1 MRATGNGNPQLCVQ
15 NLLKT
20 VRGEVPFERLK
31 GLDRTLIDR
40 PSSTARAD
48 LVSDVQFVIE
58 TYEPRVNLSSTELNA
73 LAAQTGGFEL
83 KTTINNL
90 TQ

>member
-1 MRATGNGNPQLCVQ
+1 MRANGNGAPQLCVQ

-20 VRGEVPFERLK
+20 VRGECPYERTK
-31 GLDRTLIDR
+31 GIDRTLIDR
-40 PSSTARAD
+40 PSITARAD
-48 LVSDVQFVIE
+48 LVADVQFVIE